1 MTLFLKLDCY
11 IKNMSFQADEYYSE
25 DKIICIV
32 ILKHDEKILVF
43 KVLNIGARSVGG
55 WKQNWQS
62 RNLFSMLFSQT
73 GAGTV
78 HADGDFYP
86 NLINKPLLW

>member
-55 WKQNWQS
+55 
-62 RNLFSMLFSQT
+62 
-73 GAGTV
+73 
-78 HADGDFYP
+78 
-86 NLINKPLLW
+86 